1 MQLFSTVV
9 TKDAVALVT
18 TELYFA
24 RTDLPVGVA
33 PSLEKRM
40 SLSLFDVSVPV
51 VTRAL
56 KNLSRILDKAAAHA
70 TAKKID
76 TKVLVDARLIADM
89 LPLSRQV
96 QIACDTAK
104 SVAGRLAGVEVPKH
118 EDNETTMDELQARIA
133 KTLAFVATVKPEQF
147 ADAATRE
154 VVLKFPN
161 MTLNFN
167 GQSYLTSFAIPNFF
181 FHVTMAYAILRQ
193 NGVEI
198 GKPDFIGN
206 VQ

>member
-1 MQLFSTVV
+1 
-9 TKDAVALVT
+9 
-18 TELYFA
+18 
-24 RTDLPVGVA
+24 
-33 PSLEKRM
+33 M
-40 SLSLFDVSVPV
+40 SLSLFDVSVPI

-56 KNLSRILDKAAAHA
+56 QNLAKILDKAATHA
-70 TAKKID
+70 AAKKID

-89 LPLSRQV
+89 LPLSRQI
-96 QIACDTAK
+96 QIACDNAK
-104 SVAGRLAGVEVPKH
+104 GIAGRLAGVDLPKH
-118 EDNETTMDELQARIA
+118 EDNETTLDELQARIA

-154 VVLKFPN
+154 VVLKFPHL
-161 MTLNFN
+161 TLNFN
-167 GQSYLTSFAIPNFF
+167 GQSYLTRFAIPNFF

-193 NGVEI
+193 NGVEL